1 MPTAEKLHG
10 PEHVVRYLETNGE
23 EGYEW
28 RHGTTILL
36 LTTTG
41 RKSGE
46 ERTNALIFR
55 PWNDA
60 YLIVASK
67 GGTDAP
73 PAWFLNIESD
83 PEVTVQVKADRFAAH
98 ARVATPEEK
107 PALWKI
113 MTEAWPDYDEYQKK
127 TDREIPVVV
136 LERRAGAVA

>member
-1 MPTAEKLHG
+1 MATAEKLHG
-10 PEHVVRYLETNGE
+10 PEHVARYIETDGE
-23 EGYEW
+23 DGYFW
-28 RHGTTILL
+28 REGTTILL

-46 ERTNALIFR
+46 ARTNALIFR

-83 PEVTVQVKADRFAAH
+83 ADVTVQVKADKFEAT
-98 ARVATPEEK
+98 ARVATPDEK
-107 PALWKI
+107 PALWHV
-113 MTEAWPDYDEYQKK
+113 MAEAWPAYDEYQKK
-127 TDREIPVVV
+127 TDREIPVVI
-136 LERRAGAVA
+136 LERKGADA